1 MAQHVVAL
9 HPRISIKPDQTLC
22 QLKNNVENQIIIST
36 VALAQLKNSVPAE
49 QWQHTSCV
57 QNVWLSCLVWLCS
70 GGGGAH
76 VSRQKQRRTP
86 NKSTDRDTHT
96 CWYARVHILNGIH
109 NELLLTPMCYNY
121 CSNKGAQK
129 HLKRIGS
136 KNGDEKSKEIM
147 LFQCVWVCT
156 IDWAERMRQEL
167 RKRAHMSVPKRNQ
180 CWCHCFYNHEIGVRK
195 RHR

>member
-1 MAQHVVAL
+1 MWKTRL
-9 HPRISIKPDQTLC
+9 LS
-22 QLKNNVENQIIIST
+22 
-36 VALAQLKNSVPAE
+36 AQLHLHSWRIAFQRSNGSTHLACKKCGWVVSCGCVGAAAHMSRAKNKE
-49 QWQHTSCV
+49 ELQTNQQIETHT
-57 QNVWLSCLVWLCS
+57 L
-70 GGGGAH
+70 
-76 VSRQKQRRTP
+76 
-86 NKSTDRDTHT
+86 T

-121 CSNKGAQK
+121 CSNEGAQK

-180 CWCHCFYNHEIGVRK
+180 CWCHCYYNHEIGVRK